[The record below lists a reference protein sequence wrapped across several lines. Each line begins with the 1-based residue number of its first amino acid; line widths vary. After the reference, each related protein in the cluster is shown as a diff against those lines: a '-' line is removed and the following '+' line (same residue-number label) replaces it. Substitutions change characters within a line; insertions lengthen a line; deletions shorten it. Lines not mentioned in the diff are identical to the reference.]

1 MSNPYHADLVWKQT
15 LEKELGLWC
24 CQQLGVSRDA
34 PLDAVLKE
42 PKREVRSVEVGQQ
55 VMIQGSRRRPDLN
68 GLHGEVLGDS
78 NESSKDMA
86 VSGDHAGRL
95 EVRLFQKDGSKGRR
109 MRISG
114 HRLSRS
120 LSMAGAV
127 AAGVEKPVM
136 SS

>member
-78 NESSKDMA
+78 
-86 VSGDHAGRL
+86 DHAGRL
-95 EVRLFQKDGSKGRR
+95 EDANQRPPPLKILVHGRCCC
-109 MRISG
+109 
-114 HRLSRS
+114 SR
-120 LSMAGAV
+120 G
-127 AAGVEKPVM
+127 
-136 SS
+136 

>member
-78 NESSKDMA
+78 
-86 VSGDHAGRL
+86 DHAGRL